1 MLAVSISRILFVLLI
16 ICEQTQTDRRKG
28 VVDRE
33 KYLAWTRYAVDD
45 DQLFSRGRSFKVKF
59 VRRVQLWQA
68 FYVYMEDGSDDE
80 DISWVLGCKEGI
92 RKGMC
97 LFAGLC
103 CLVDAF

>member
-1 MLAVSISRILFVLLI
+1 MWWIVKNTWPGHDMLLMTISCLVAGAVSKSSSFIVFSCGRLFYM
-16 ICEQTQTDRRKG
+16 D
-28 VVDRE
+28 
-33 KYLAWTRYAVDD
+33 
-45 DQLFSRGRSFKVKF
+45 
-59 VRRVQLWQA
+59 
-68 FYVYMEDGSDDE
+68 MEDGSDDK